1 MSSPL
6 PLKQKEG
13 ERLEFKS
20 RRILVDPEKVAR
32 AAVAMLNA
40 SGGEV
45 WIGIMEAPG
54 SNVVEPIEE
63 VERERARLQDSLL
76 DLIEPRCLHHEV
88 AVTVEGEG
96 QGGSVLRVAL
106 TPDSRRRPFALLGSH
121 GGRYFLRRF
130 DNRIVPMTREEIRD
144 GFVQHP
150 GSGEGAEAPAKLRD
164 ERTRLVESNA
174 RRFSLL
180 LEPAGRGQLR
190 LERLEETGILA
201 DPTCTGTPRSSYNYA
216 AAFIHG
222 RAEGADEGGES
233 LLRVGDDALSLRVYE
248 GGGIR
253 FGSSLE
259 SLAGGRIFDLSGG
272 RLVGTPQVLS
282 PEALLGYTL
291 SSFRL
296 AAQLLA
302 SDDLWDRLPAP
313 PMWAALF
320 IAGFEGWVL
329 PPGLN
334 SLTWRYEVERHRYA
348 DKDYF
353 GEPLAFR
360 FEEVQ
365 QHPDT
370 CGLRLLRRLYWRF
383 GWRREDHVP
392 SPQSVGLGKPRL

>member
-1 MSSPL
+1 MNSPL
-6 PLKQKEG
+6 PLDKKEG
-13 ERLEFKS
+13 EQLEFKS
-20 RRILVDPEKVAR
+20 RRILGDPEKVAR

-63 VERERARLQDSLL
+63 VERERARLQDRLL
-76 DLIEPRCLHHEV
+76 DLIEPRCLHNEV

-96 QGGSVLRVAL
+96 QGGPVLRVAL
-106 TPDSRRRPFALLGSH
+106 TPDSRRQPFALLGAN

-144 GFVQHP
+144 AFVKHP
-150 GSGEGAEAPAKLRD
+150 SGGEGAETPEKLRI
-164 ERTRLVESNA
+164 ERTRLTSSNA

-180 LEPAGRGQLR
+180 LEPAVRGRLR

-216 AAFIHG
+216 AAFHHG
-222 RAEGADEGGES
+222 GAAADHEGGEN
-233 LLRVGDDALSLRVYE
+233 LLRTGDDALSLRVYA

-253 FGSSLE
+253 FASSLE
-259 SLAGGRIFDLSGG
+259 SLAGGGIFDPSGKP
-272 RLVGTPQVLS
+272 LFGTAQVLS
-282 PEALLGYTL
+282 PEALLGYTI

-296 AAQLLA
+296 ASQLLA
-302 SDDLWDRLPAP
+302 SDDLWDGLPAP

-320 IAGFEGWVL
+320 IAEFEGYVL
-329 PPGLN
+329 LPGLD
-334 SLTWRYEVERHRYA
+334 SLAWRYEVERHRYA

-360 FEEVQ
+360 FEDVQ

-370 CGLRLLRRLYWRF
+370 CGLRLLRPLYWRF

-392 SPQSVGLGKPRL
+392 SPQGVGLGKPRL